1 MFTLLFHQ
9 IDDEGSFSMA
19 RRIRFVIVMFALL
32 YAAAFGGFGPG
43 VGSAFAFGLVTSAM
57 T

>member
-1 MFTLLFHQ
+1 
-9 IDDEGSFSMA
+9 
-19 RRIRFVIVMFALL
+19 MFALL

-57 T
+57 ICAAYERGEIHSLLPLLLPQRDLK